1 MSATYSIPPFGALA
15 FLPLDSATAKAGL
28 QTFKD
33 RLKKDAPE
41 VKIQLGAEEI
51 DQDTKAII
59 WLDNSASQKDLLES
73 TLAKHKQIGW
83 IQLPMAGITA
93 YASLTQKY
101 SDRTWTSA
109 KGAYSR
115 PVAEHALML
124 ALGLLRNIP
133 LRTHATSWGPPKA
146 LSLYNTN
153 VLILGA
159 GGIAIELLALLAP
172 FKVNVTILRRKA
184 EPLKKEE
191 VPAGWKGD
199 IQVGSLSDLDK
210 HVVNT
215 DAIFVTCA
223 LTPDTEGCLGKA
235 QFDKITSKQ
244 AIVVNVA
251 RGECIRQDDL
261 VDAVR
266 KGKLFGAGLDV
277 TAPEPLPEGHPLW
290 NLELDQADKEV
301 NEKQGGSKRANVIIT
316 PHVANTSQTLVP
328 LFGDRITNN
337 VQLWQKQVKGDS
349 FEGLVDPFAGY

>member
-1 MSATYSIPPFGALA
+1 MANSSIPPFGAIAL
-15 FLPLDSATAKAGL
+15 LPLDSATAKAGL
-28 QTFKD
+28 QSFKD
-33 RLKKDAPE
+33 RIKKDAPN
-41 VKIQLGAEEI
+41 VKIQSGADEINEE
-51 DQDTKAII
+51 TRAII
-59 WLDNSASQKDLLES
+59 WLDNSANQKDLLES

-93 YASLTQKY
+93 YAPLAQKY

-124 ALGLLRNIP
+124 ALALLRNIP
-133 LRTHATSWGPPKA
+133 LRTHATAWGPPKA

-172 FKVNVTILRRKA
+172 FKVNATILRRKA

-191 VPAGWKGD
+191 IPVGWKGD

-223 LTPDTEGCLGKA
+223 LTPETEGCLNKT

-251 RGECIRQDDL
+251 RGEIIRQDDL

-277 TAPEPLPEGHPLW
+277 TAPEPLPEGHVLW
-290 NLELDQADKEV
+290 NLELDQADSEV
-301 NEKQGGSKRANVIIT
+301 KDNQGGAKRANVIIT
-316 PHVANTSQTLVP
+316 PHVANTVQTLVP
-328 LFGDRITNN
+328 LFSDRIINN
-337 VQLWQKQVKGDS
+337 VQLWQKQSKGDS
-349 FEGLVDPFAGY
+349 FEGLVDPSAGY